1 MIFSHPS
8 FAGKIGFA
16 QSEIT
21 PPVGIYARNW
31 GAAQHDVAEGIHRPL
46 HARVLALQSDDD
58 RKPLLLI
65 SLDLGWWKTR
75 EDEWLVRGAL
85 LEEFQLD
92 ESRVL
97 TNLTHTHAG
106 PVFCREDSD
115 KPGGELIAPYL
126 EKVRDAVLDAAHR
139 ALAASTR
146 GTLSWAFGKC
156 ALAQNRDL
164 PDPQRARVL
173 CGFRPDAP
181 ADDTLLVG
189 RATADETGKT
199 ICVLA
204 NYACHPTTL
213 AWDNK
218 LISPD
223 WLGAFYETIETQ
235 TGAPALFLQGASGE
249 LQPRETYTGHT
260 EIADAQGKQFA
271 FAVLSTLEGMMPPR
285 TRLKYSGAV
294 ESGAPLAIWQRAPH
308 ESNSQIAARKIE
320 IEMPLKK
327 DLESAA
333 QLQAALNACDDRTLR
348 ERLTRKMRVRRTVG
362 EGASTRLPVWI
373 WEVGDAIFIAQR
385 EEAYSVFQ
393 KELRAQFPDKA
404 ILVMNLTNGSCGY
417 LPPNELYDLDI
428 YQVWQTPYA
437 RGAAE
442 VLRDAVGREIS
453 FSK

>member
-1 MIFSHPS
+1 VIFSHPS

-16 QSEIT
+16 QSDIT

-31 GAAQHDVAEGIHRPL
+31 GAANHDAAKGIHRPL
-46 HARVLALQSDDD
+46 HARVLSLQSDDC
-58 RKPLLLI
+58 KNPILLI

-75 EDEWLVRGAL
+75 EDEWFVRGAL
-85 LEEFQLD
+85 LEEFDLD

-97 TNLTHTHAG
+97 INLTHTHAG

-115 KPGGELIAPYL
+115 KPGGEFIAPYL
-126 EKVRDAVLDAAHR
+126 QKVRDAVLDAARR
-139 ALAASTR
+139 AEAGSTPATLA
-146 GTLSWAFGKC
+146 WAFGKC
-156 ALAQNRDL
+156 TLARNRDL
-164 PDPQRARVL
+164 PDPQRERIL
-173 CGFRPDAP
+173 CGFNPDAP

-189 RATADETGKT
+189 RATENETGKT

-223 WLGAFYETIETQ
+223 WLGAFYETIANQ
-235 TGAPALFLQGASGE
+235 TNAPALFLQGASGE
-249 LQPRETYTGHT
+249 LQPRETFIGDTK
-260 EIADAQGKQFA
+260 IADAQGKQFA
-271 FAVLSTLEGMMPPR
+271 FAVLSTLAGMLPPN
-285 TRLKYSGAV
+285 TVLEYSGAV
-294 ESGAPLAIWQRAPH
+294 ESGAPLAIWQRMLH
-308 ESNSQIAARKIE
+308 EQNTHLSAKRIE
-320 IEMPLKK
+320 IEMPLKD

-333 QLQAALNACDDRTLR
+333 QLQSALDNCEDRMLR

-362 EGASTRLPVWI
+362 DGGSTRLPVWI
-373 WEVGDAIFIAQR
+373 WEVGDAIFIAHR

-404 ILVMNLTNGSCGY
+404 IIVMNLTNGSCGY
-417 LPPNELYDLDI
+417 LPPNGLYDLDM

-442 VLRDAVGREIS
+442 ILRDAVGREIQ
-453 FSK
+453 F